1 MATSPRQTQTTLKP
15 RQSSPKWQLFQKLI
29 KIRFCGLMRPIPLV
43 CVQYSISEMS
53 IVTRWGTVLL
63 INNLLTFAFLPESRS
78 LVQCQYVSSVHA
90 VSTIRDTFFKETST
104 HKIEKFTKPLIKD
117 AFIEV
122 SSPSFGLPYKRYC
135 VHCCE

>member
-1 MATSPRQTQTTLKP
+1 
-15 RQSSPKWQLFQKLI
+15 
-29 KIRFCGLMRPIPLV
+29 MRPIPLV

-90 VSTIRDTFFKETST
+90 VSTIRDTSLK
-104 HKIEKFTKPLIKD
+104 KFREIYK
-117 AFIEV
+117 AFNKGR
-122 SSPSFGLPYKRYC
+122 FHRGF
-135 VHCCE
+135 